1 MAETLRQ
8 FQNHFAII
16 FEGNQSSSFGV
27 IREITDEKVLQ
38 YEQVVKILYTPSG
51 NFTHSVDLM
60 FISICDITEFIPF
73 GPAPAVG
80 GAIPE
85 DLVSVINNLK
95 Q

>member
-1 MAETLRQ
+1 
-8 FQNHFAII
+8 
-16 FEGNQSSSFGV
+16 
-27 IREITDEKVLQ
+27 
-38 YEQVVKILYTPSG
+38 VVKILYTPSG

-73 GPAPAVG
+73 GPAPAAG